1 MLLKVGIWNL
11 KDLSQWFG
19 IKPNTFSKQKQERLE
34 ELKEYADYEITDG
47 GKVNIIKIKKFFY
60 KKNSV
65 YQYYKEQILNLE
77 DKIVDYMIIAKRFYK
92 VELNVSLDESYLCVK
107 QIYEEILKQPKYQ
120 LCMVIGDRLEPI
132 GIWGQKIYKEEYEKY
147 FQISNVEK
155 FIIQSRV
162 MDGEIT
168 PKEAYDLLFPKD
180 VYRRFIN
187 RLCTIYN
194 CDDVV
199 NGVVVEDINQ

>member
-1 MLLKVGIWNL
+1 
-11 KDLSQWFG
+11 
-19 IKPNTFSKQKQERLE
+19 
-34 ELKEYADYEITDG
+34 
-47 GKVNIIKIKKFFY
+47 
-60 KKNSV
+60 
-65 YQYYKEQILNLE
+65 
-77 DKIVDYMIIAKRFYK
+77 
-92 VELNVSLDESYLCVK
+92 
-107 QIYEEILKQPKYQ
+107 
-120 LCMVIGDRLEPI
+120 
-132 GIWGQKIYKEEYEKY
+132 
-147 FQISNVEK
+147 
-155 FIIQSRV
+155 